1 MPAGS
6 VRRVTTGTRV
16 GAADVDVRRL
26 RRTFQVAERDAGL
39 VAALRGLGRRRT
51 REVTAVDGVSFRVE
65 PGEVVGFL
73 GPNGAGKTT
82 MLKMLTGLL
91 HPTSRRGAG
100 AGRGA
105 RGGREA
111 AFLARITLVMGN
123 RNQLQWDLPA
133 LDSYEMNRSIYR
145 LPPAS
150 FRRDRDDLVELLEI
164 GDLVR
169 KPVRTLSLGE
179 RMKAEIVGA
188 LLHQPQRA
196 VPRRAH
202 PRPRPRHAAPD
213 PHVPRGVQPA
223 PGRHGPPDQ
232 PLHGRRRGA
241 VLPRPR

>member
-82 MLKMLTGLL
+82 TLKMLTGLL
-91 HPTSRRGAG
+91 HPTAGEALVLGAVPW
-100 AGRGA
+100 R
-105 RGGREA
+105 REA

-145 LPPAS
+145 LP
-150 FRRDRDDLVELLEI
+150 
-164 GDLVR
+164 
-169 KPVRTLSLGE
+169 
-179 RMKAEIVGA
+179 
-188 LLHQPQRA
+188 
-196 VPRRAH
+196 
-202 PRPRPRHAAPD
+202 RPRSAAT
-213 PHVPRGVQPA
+213 GTTSSSCSGSATSSASQS
-223 PGRHGPPDQ
+223 GRSPWASG
-232 PLHGRRRGA
+232 
-241 VLPRPR
+241 